1 MVRETAYDYDQS
13 VYYVE
18 RDEDSEIVKFSFSCN
33 GSKEILANG
42 GEQML
47 GELYRGKNAA
57 QQKES
62 SQLLILSSIKRY
74 INPLQRKSSGS

>member
-33 GSKEILANG
+33 GSKEILAHG
-42 GEQML
+42 GDQML
-47 GELYRGKNAA
+47 DELYKGKNSSR
-57 QQKES
+57 KET
-62 SQLLILSSIKRY
+62 LSNHKRT
-74 INPLQRKSSGS
+74 IFH